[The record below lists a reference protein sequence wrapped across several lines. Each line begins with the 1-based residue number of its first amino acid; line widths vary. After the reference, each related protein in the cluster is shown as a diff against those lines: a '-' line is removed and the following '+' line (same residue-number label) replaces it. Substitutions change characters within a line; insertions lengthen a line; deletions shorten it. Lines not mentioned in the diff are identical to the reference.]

1 MNVLQGEATETGS
14 MFAGR
19 GVEITKKQVKSEAK
33 QTKKRIK
40 EGVKEE
46 KVSVRC
52 KVKETFEIQMLNLGR
67 FQ

>member
-52 KVKETFEIQMLNLGR
+52 KETFEI
-67 FQ
+67 